1 MRSLP
6 FSRPYRGATHDRD
19 YHPDDVA
26 RAIDELRSL
35 EMLTRAAWL
44 RREIVLAIRAS
55 RIDKKLMAE
64 TSVQ

>member
-1 MRSLP
+1 MTAITVTVP
-6 FSRPYRGATHDRD
+6 A
-19 YHPDDVA
+19 DVA
-26 RAIDELRSL
+26 RANDELRSL

-55 RIDKKLMAE
+55 RIDEKCMAE